1 MGVQLV
7 LTLRKFRSKKI
18 SIFAGY
24 ENESSTFDNY
34 SVFLFVGVS
43 IRDGG
48 DSFQSSGREGWIIL

>member
-24 ENESSTFDNY
+24 EDESY
-34 SVFLFVGVS
+34 PLMRLPVY
-43 IRDGG
+43 
-48 DSFQSSGREGWIIL
+48 

>member
-24 ENESSTFDNY
+24 EN
-34 SVFLFVGVS
+34 VF

>member
-34 SVFLFVGVS
+34 SVFLFVGVF
-43 IRDGG
+43 IRDG
-48 DSFQSSGREGWIIL
+48 DRKSVV

>member
-24 ENESSTFDNY
+24 ENESSTFDH
-34 SVFLFVGVS
+34 
-43 IRDGG
+43 
-48 DSFQSSGREGWIIL
+48 